1 MRVNKMV
8 INIVLRIDEEQLQ
21 EGLKVLGKTRED
33 FRQKT
38 IECLTENV
46 GETIEDNW
54 ELFSE
59 VRFTVD

>member
-1 MRVNKMV
+1 ML

-21 EGLKVLGKTRED
+21 EGLKVLGKSRIE
-33 FRQKT
+33 FRRK
-38 IECLTENV
+38 LTESLADNM

-54 ELFSE
+54 ELFDE

>member
-1 MRVNKMV
+1 ML
-8 INIVLRIDEEQLQ
+8 INIVLRIDEELML
-21 EGLKVLGKTRED
+21 EGLERLGKSREE
-33 FRQKT
+33 FRQT
-38 IECLTENV
+38 LLELLEEDM

>member
-1 MRVNKMV
+1 ML

-21 EGLKVLGKTRED
+21 EGLEKIGGTRNE
-33 FRQKT
+33 FRQT
-38 IECLTENV
+38 LIELLEEDM
-46 GETIEDNW
+46 GDTIEDNW